1 MTQSLRALDRSIYQ
15 SPFVERYASD
25 PMLKLLSD
33 DTKFKTWRQ
42 VWAAVA
48 KARMVMKAGVTSDQV
63 DEMYLRLP
71 DAIDYEMARE
81 FEIRFGHDV
90 VAHQRTFATE
100 CPLIG
105 SLMHDL
111 LTSCDVTDNAD
122 LIIIR
127 DCLVLIREKVARVIF
142 HLSTFA
148 HDQADV
154 SVLGYTHM
162 KEASLVTVG
171 KRVCGWLRDLID
183 ILTELDTVIAGL
195 KLRGIRGPTGTQA
208 GFLSLFD
215 GDHTKVQE
223 AELYFAAELG
233 FEDCYPITGQT
244 YSRLIDAYVVSVLS
258 KLGAVVKNIGW
269 DLRFWQHLNEVQEP
283 FGDEHRGSSAMPFK
297 KNPKYAERM
306 CGIGRYLMFLFN
318 SALDTY
324 ADQVFERTLDDSVC
338 RRLFIPEAFLAADS
352 VLRILQYIAQ
362 SPIVNLEM
370 IQTNLKRSLPLMATE
385 RLLASMV
392 EAGKDRDEAYTK
404 LQTHSFAA
412 MKRMMSGGDN
422 NFAQLVSD
430 DPFFAPISD
439 RLSELFD
446 PSTFTGAAV
455 QLTNS
460 FLETVVNPAIE
471 PYTSILDVREELAV

>member
-1 MTQSLRALDRSIYQ
+1 MTQSLRTLDRTIYQ

-25 PMLKLLSD
+25 QILELLSD
-33 DTKFKTWRQ
+33 DMKFKTWRR

-48 KARMVMKAGVTSDQV
+48 NARMSMNAGVTSDQV
-63 DEMYLRLP
+63 DEMHHHLQ

-81 FEIRFGHDV
+81 LETRFGHDV
-90 VAHQRTFATE
+90 IAHQRTFALV
-100 CPLIG
+100 CPKIG

-111 LTSCDVTDNAD
+111 LTSCDITDNAD

-127 DCLVLIREKVARVIF
+127 DCLVLIREKVVRVIF

-148 HDQADV
+148 HDQAEV
-154 SVLGYTHM
+154 SVLGFTHL

-183 ILTELDTVIAGL
+183 ILTELDTVIASL
-195 KLRGIRGPTGTQA
+195 KLRGIKGPTGTQA

-215 GDHTKVQE
+215 GDHAKVKE
-223 AELYFAAELG
+223 AEQYFADELG
-233 FEDCYPITGQT
+233 FEGCYPITGQT
-244 YSRLIDAYVVSVLS
+244 YSRLIDTNVISVLS
-258 KLGAVVKNIGW
+258 KLGAVAQNIGW
-269 DLRFWQHLNEVQEP
+269 DIRFWQHLNEVQEP

-297 KNPKYAERM
+297 KNPKYAERVS
-306 CGIGRYLMFLFN
+306 GIGRYLMFLIN
-318 SALDTY
+318 PALGTY

-362 SPIVNLEM
+362 SPIVNLDM
-370 IQTNLKRSLPLMATE
+370 IQSNLRRSLPLMATE
-385 RLLASMV
+385 RLLAAMV
-392 EAGKDRDEAYTK
+392 EAGEDRDQAYTK
-404 LQTHSFAA
+404 LQGHSFRA
-412 MKRMMSGGDN
+412 MKQMMSGGDN

-430 DPFFAPISD
+430 DPFFASISN

-446 PSTFTGAAV
+446 PSSFTGAAV

-460 FLETVVNPAIE
+460 FLETVVTPAIE
-471 PYTSILDVREELAV
+471 PYTSVLDVWEELEV